1 MQRLVLIRTTV
12 KTNLRMVLS
21 AKQRVAA
28 YEANVVNA
36 GNIVERNE
44 QNIGTVLSI
53 VMSALW
59 QF

>member
-1 MQRLVLIRTTV
+1 MQRLVLIRATV
-12 KTNLRMVLS
+12 RLS

-28 YEANVVNA
+28 YEANVVKA

-44 QNIGTVLSI
+44 QNIGTI
-53 VMSALW
+53 MISALW